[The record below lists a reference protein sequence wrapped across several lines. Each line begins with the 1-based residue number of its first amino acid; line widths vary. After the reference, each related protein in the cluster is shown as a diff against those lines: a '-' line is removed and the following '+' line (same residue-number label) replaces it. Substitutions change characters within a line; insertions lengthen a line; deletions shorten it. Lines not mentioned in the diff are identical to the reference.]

1 MSNRKY
7 NILEFLIKY
16 CEDNSPTPSDN
27 DVLNTW
33 DVLLEEGFFTTAYTQ
48 TICCD
53 ECDLSGNTVFASVE
67 KFLENAE
74 ALGLTYDGTCSISGL
89 TCCISAYGNIESYDQ
104 LLSSLGAT
112 GDPPFQNCINIVNDC
127 PYLDFNTVLNRI
139 TSEFGYNTTKV
150 ILDKGVVLLGNISIK
165 CLLDYLD
172 TKSENFRVLFL
183 TKILDEGI
191 NFNCQSEI
199 VANVE
204 TWLKY
209 AEAVGLTS
217 SAAVP

>member
-7 NILEFLIKY
+7 NILEFLINY
-16 CEDNSPTPSDN
+16 CEDNSPSPTDD
-27 DVLNTW
+27 DVLSTW
-33 DVLLEEGFFTTAYTQ
+33 DELLDEGFSTSAYTQ

-53 ECDLSGNTVFASVE
+53 ECDLSGTTVFASIE
-67 KFLENAE
+67 TFLKYAE
-74 ALGLTYDGTCSISGL
+74 AVSLTYDGTCPVSGL
-89 TCCISAYGNIESYDQ
+89 TCCISAYGNINSYDI
-104 LLSSLGAT
+104 LLNSLGAT

-139 TSEFGYNTTKV
+139 ISEFGYNTTKV

-172 TKSENFRVLFL
+172 TKSENFRGLFL
-183 TKILDEGI
+183 LKLLDKGMI
-191 NFNCQSEI
+191 YDCQNEKF
-199 VANVE
+199 AGVE